1 MNSRKDQDKNE
12 DMGESKGEDNFKVKC
27 EDKNYP
33 TDKNTSIENFG
44 AEEESDRIYLQEK
57 AVSPKDRLQFAKW
70 ILKGL
75 FLFFLVSIGVW
86 IYRQPC
92 GEILLE
98 ICRTGLLPI
107 ATFVIGDYFGSRV
120 K

>member
-1 MNSRKDQDKNE
+1 MKNVMKTQASRNSMDVE
-12 DMGESKGEDNFKVKC
+12 D
-27 EDKNYP
+27 
-33 TDKNTSIENFG
+33 FG
-44 AEEESDRIYLQEK
+44 YEEEGNQALQAK
-57 AVSPKDRLQFAKW
+57 DISPKDRLQFAKW
-70 ILKGL
+70 VLKGL

-86 IYRQPC
+86 MYQQSC